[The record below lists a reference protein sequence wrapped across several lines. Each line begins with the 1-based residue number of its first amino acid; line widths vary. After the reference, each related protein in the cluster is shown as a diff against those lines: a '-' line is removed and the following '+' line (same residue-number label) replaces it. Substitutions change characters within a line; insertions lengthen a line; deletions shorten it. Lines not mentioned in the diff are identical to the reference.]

1 MIGLLRNYAGICLVA
16 WIMCSSGCNAQQ
28 PDYNQDY
35 GEYQDYGNDYGQQE
49 SGNLYNDYM
58 ERQEAKNE
66 AAAVGGAGGY
76 VSLNTASCCCPH
88 FFPCAHLPIHSF
100 FDDSCSGMGKVLM
113 ASAVCWLCGGR
124 FHSGRALK
132 KAKAKFQKEQKALY
146 SQYYNDVYKLT
157 EQNSELA
164 YAVEQLQTALKD
176 TKEKAELEALQRD
189 YEEFKQPD
197 IDGDDRISRAE
208 FNMYVKNYLS
218 NYPGL
223 AEKDYPKFE
232 DFDHDGDGYVSFQ
245 EYAQQMALQVQQAE
259 LEQYYAQQ
267 SGGSGTS
274 KNAKK
279 AQGLKELYGETKKA
293 DSFQDLYAAYS
304 K

>member
-1 MIGLLRNYAGICLVA
+1 
-16 WIMCSSGCNAQQ
+16 MCSSGCNAQQ

-66 AAAVGGAGGY
+66 AAAVGGAGG
-76 VSLNTASCCCPH
+76 
-88 FFPCAHLPIHSF
+88 
-100 FDDSCSGMGKVLM
+100 GMGKVLM